1 MLDFS
6 YVNNSSSGYSIAT
19 SYHNELV
26 EVSKFKAFTTCEKC
40 LYIETGTRLR
50 V

>member
-6 YVNNSSSGYSIAT
+6 YVNNSSSVYSIAA

-26 EVSKFKAFTTCEKC
+26 EISKFNAFITCEEKKS
-40 LYIETGTRLR
+40 GTRLR